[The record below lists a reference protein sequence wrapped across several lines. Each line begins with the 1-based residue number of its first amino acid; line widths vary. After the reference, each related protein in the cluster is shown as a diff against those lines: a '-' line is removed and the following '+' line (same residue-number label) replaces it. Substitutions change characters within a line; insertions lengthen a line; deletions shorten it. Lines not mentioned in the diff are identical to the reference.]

1 MSILGECREEGMA
14 SVLLGLVWP
23 WFFTYCVETDKHSFF
38 NAYFWGC
45 DTVLGAVLGP
55 LSALKTATRGGA
67 KKSRGQD
74 VGSSLVAAT
83 DLTQEAVGMI
93 PLCPVCRGGWPVP
106 GQSGVAG
113 GQLQPG
119 PLPSS
124 LYHGMAH
131 SGTGGS
137 PETESQSRGIILLL
151 ATASQ
156 QECVCVIVPLVLT
169 GPPRVSGVSS

>member
-1 MSILGECREEGMA
+1 MPCLPGEA
-14 SVLLGLVWP
+14 
-23 WFFTYCVETDKHSFF
+23 
-38 NAYFWGC
+38 
-45 DTVLGAVLGP
+45 
-55 LSALKTATRGGA
+55 
-67 KKSRGQD
+67 GQ
-74 VGSSLVAAT
+74 S
-83 DLTQEAVGMI
+83 
-93 PLCPVCRGGWPVP
+93 P

-156 QECVCVIVPLVLT
+156 QECVCVIVPACSHRAAQGVGRLLLVLLL
-169 GPPRVSGVSS
+169 PLLVAARISFVSRIVMEDCSVAE